1 MWRYTEG
8 IDFVLLI
15 DRLKFERVV
24 ALVAIKYEQ
33 LPRAYSTILCMR
45 NKVL

>member
-8 IDFVLLI
+8 IDFVLLT

-24 ALVAIKYEQ
+24 ALVTIKYEQ
-33 LPRAYSTILCMR
+33 LTRASIPCVR